1 MKYIIDHK
9 ESKLFRKLHSYN
21 MQIYL
26 SLYTNPRKVLEIGL
40 GEGYVSHV
48 LKKYCELKTA
58 DIDPNLNPDIIL
70 DISELE
76 QFKQFKDNEYDLI
89 IICEVLEHVP
99 FNLFESILKS
109 LKRITKNYV
118 LISLPNQN
126 HFLNFVLFKRGYD
139 KPIFYPFNY
148 LLKCSLH
155 LFNKLGKL
163 ICQLHYKIKKR
174 SLKFKKQNDHYW
186 EIGIDKYSED
196 LIRNKIKN
204 HFRIE
209 KDIRLRQNTYHHFYL
224 LKKN

>member
-1 MKYIIDHK
+1 MKYIIDQK

-26 SLYTNPRKVLEIGL
+26 SLYTNPRKVLEIGV
-40 GEGYVSHV
+40 GEGFVSHV
-48 LKKYCELKTA
+48 LKKYCEIKTA
-58 DIDPNLNPDIIL
+58 DIDPNLNPDIII

-89 IICEVLEHVP
+89 IICEVLEHVS

-109 LKRITKNYV
+109 LKRITKKYV

-126 HFLNFVLFKRGYD
+126 HFLNLVLFKRGFD

-148 LLKCSLH
+148 LLRFSLH

-163 ICQLHYKIKKR
+163 ICQVHYKIKKR
-174 SLKFKKQNDHYW
+174 ILKFKKQNEHYW

-209 KDIRLRQNTYHHFYL
+209 KEIRLRQNTYHHFYL
-224 LKKN
+224 LKK